1 MCPRPHYTFHSPALA
16 YFVPSGVEVPSDK
29 VGVLQDVHWACGA
42 IGYFPSYSL
51 VRTQYMDLPLRRIYV
66 DNT

>member
-16 YFVPSGVEVPSDK
+16 CFVSPGVEVPSDK

-51 VRTQYMDLPLRRIYV
+51 VRTQYMTSHSV
-66 DNT
+66 VST